1 MNTLKTPNVQST
13 HGTAYCPMCTH
24 TVPAMV
30 QTLPK
35 RPPSVVPGQKC
46 SRCAA
51 ALDAGIVF
59 SVQRAA

>member
-1 MNTLKTPNVQST
+1 MKTQPVNTPAPTR
-13 HGTAYCPMCTH
+13 GTAYCPMCTH
-24 TVPAMV
+24 TVPAEIHV
-30 QTLPK
+30 IGK

-46 SRCAA
+46 ARCGA